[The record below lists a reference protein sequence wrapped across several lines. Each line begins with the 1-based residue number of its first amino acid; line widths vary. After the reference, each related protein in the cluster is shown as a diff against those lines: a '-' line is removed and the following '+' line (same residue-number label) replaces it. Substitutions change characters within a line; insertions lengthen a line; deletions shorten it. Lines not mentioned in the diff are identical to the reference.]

1 MVCSPCLQD
10 MGALE
15 VEEGAFVLALSSVLV
30 YLWTSPR
37 ASIRLGSPPASHA
50 PTTLEVVVEQAW
62 DAASAE
68 AADRV
73 LPVFRTQVA
82 EVQAAVQ
89 GPLVSTGELS
99 AS

>member
-1 MVCSPCLQD
+1 MCAS
-10 MGALE
+10 A
-15 VEEGAFVLALSSVLV
+15 VEEGAFALALGSYPV
-30 YLWTSPR
+30 YLKTSPR

>member
-30 YLWTSPR
+30 YLRTSPR

-50 PTTLEVVVEQAW
+50 PTTLEVVVEQALEP
-62 DAASAE
+62 ASAG

-73 LPVFRTQVA
+73 SPAFRTQAV

-89 GPLVSTGELS
+89 GPLVSTVEPS